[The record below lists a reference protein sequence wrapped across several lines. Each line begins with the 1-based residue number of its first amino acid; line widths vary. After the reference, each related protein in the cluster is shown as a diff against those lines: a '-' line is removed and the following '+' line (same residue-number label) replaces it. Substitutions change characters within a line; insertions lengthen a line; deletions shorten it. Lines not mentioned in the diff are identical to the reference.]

1 VPCARSARARLHKL
15 KMPFLCGGGSSAGA
29 VLTEEEK
36 KAAATAK
43 KTLKAQAEADEKPV
57 KMLLLGAGES
67 GKSTIFKQMKVRA
80 SRPTAVHRVQPH
92 DPCSHCLQPSHACH
106 STGRQPGAG
115 VGEGEIGIVRPRTRP
130 VGRWSDGTVWRLTP
144 SVFACLS
151 PAWMRVGHQQRWLHE
166 GRAARI
172 YSHRAL
178 KHSHVDEKSADG
190 V

>member
-1 VPCARSARARLHKL
+1 MRCWLCLTREPGKWMGRGSLLVCRMHTRAAAALLLRRTMPLRRRTEHLPSARY
-15 KMPFLCGGGSSAGA
+15 
-29 VLTEEEK
+29 LTPRFD
-36 KAAATAK
+36 
-43 KTLKAQAEADEKPV
+43 LAQPV

-130 VGRWSDGTVWRLTP
+130 VGRWERWNSVEADTIGIRMPFPCVDARRSSTKMASRRQSGKNLFP
-144 SVFACLS
+144 SCT
-151 PAWMRVGHQQRWLHE
+151 QT
-166 GRAARI
+166 
-172 YSHRAL
+172 
-178 KHSHVDEKSADG
+178 
-190 V
+190 